1 MSADADAE
9 LSPEDKAAI
18 DAMSVEHMIRKW
30 RFAPV
35 GTFGDDPYT
44 RYFQERMLRV
54 KTEDPDTWVA
64 ASKLVGWGWC

>member
-1 MSADADAE
+1 MSAEE

-18 DAMSVEHMIRKW
+18 DAMSVEHMVRKW

-35 GTFGDDPYT
+35 GTFGNDP
-44 RYFQERMLRV
+44 RSLYFQERLERI
-54 KTEDPDTWVA
+54 KAEDKDAWVA